1 MLRWLGRRFPGVV
14 VHVQERFIVP
24 GLGVVVLAAILTMEA
39 PWILRVLLGVLG
51 LAAVGTYFLPHAV
64 QVETR
69 IVIAVLGLT
78 ILIFISSLGLWLT
91 VLAFATVG
99 ALQARH
105 RDTLQSPPH
114 TVSWLRTVLG
124 RPGTAGAAA
133 TQADATQAD
142 DGDGAPLVAAPLG
155 KSSVRSPTQ
164 VPHLIAGIASIV
176 VVIAAFL
183 PWATL
188 FGLSV
193 SGINADATG
202 DGIIT
207 LILGVV
213 ALSGI
218 VVSAYGRRW
227 AAILAAILGAA
238 VTAVGIYDWVEI
250 RDATSLS
257 VGVGVYLT
265 TFAGI
270 VLVLAGAWAYV
281 SARKSA

>member
-1 MLRWLGRRFPGVV
+1 M
-14 VHVQERFIVP
+14 HVQERFIVP

-78 ILIFISSLGLWLT
+78 ILIFISSLGLWLA

-250 RDATSLS
+250 SDATLLS